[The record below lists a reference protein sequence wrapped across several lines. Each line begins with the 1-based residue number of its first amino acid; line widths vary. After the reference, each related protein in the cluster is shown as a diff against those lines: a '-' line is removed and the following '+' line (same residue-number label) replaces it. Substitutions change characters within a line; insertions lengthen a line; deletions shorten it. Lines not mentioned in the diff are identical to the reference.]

1 VKSSI
6 GIFLFEDNGDLTEFM
21 PFVSDEE
28 AVEELMAEEV
38 GVEFSSKG
46 YEIFWSQ
53 LPEIMENAPIDY
65 GDYLETRRRVAIKV
79 AREML
84 NQSPKEDAALI
95 HAIDTLR
102 DVNRSLNILSTRLI
116 VNSSAFGLTIKP
128 YEAEKYR
135 EVLEPLK
142 GVLYPSLERFSSQIE
157 NLIEYK
163 EGLEGEI
170 EELMSD
176 IAPNTSGLIGPILGA
191 KLISLSKGIERLA
204 RMPASRIQ
212 VLGAQKAML
221 RHRKDKAKS
230 PKHGIIFQLPTISKS
245 PWWQR
250 GKIARSLAAKI
261 AIAARLDAF
270 KGENRSQPLKDDFMK
285 RYREIKAT
293 YTVEPKKMRIIKT
306 PRDLKK
312 QRKR

>member
-46 YEIFWSQ
+46 YEIFWGQ
-53 LPEIMENAPIDY
+53 LPEIMENAHIDY

-135 EVLEPLK
+135 EVLESLK
-142 GVLYPSLERFSSQIE
+142 VVSYPSLERFSSQIE

>member
-135 EVLEPLK
+135 EVLESLK
-142 GVLYPSLERFSSQIE
+142 VVSYPSLERFSSQIE

-270 KGENRSQPLKDDFMK
+270 KGENRSQTLKDDFMK